1 MDKPHKNLIA
11 WQKCM
16 NLVVLIYKMTEDFPK
31 SETYGLVSQMRRAAV
46 SAPSNIAEGASDRS
60 KEQFKNFLSISIG
73 SLNELNTQLEIA
85 FRIGYL
91 NKTDHDG
98 AQKLLDECLAV
109 TYGLKR
115 SIGQK
120 QTAHC

>member
-1 MDKPHKNLIA
+1 MDKPHKRLIA

-16 NLVVLIYKMTEDFPK
+16 ELVVLIYKITEDFPK
-31 SETYGLVSQMRRAAV
+31 AETYGLVSQMRRASV
-46 SAPSNIAEGASDRS
+46 SAPSNIAEGAADRS
-60 KEQFKNFLSISIG
+60 KEQFANFLSIAIG

-91 NKTDHDG
+91 NMENHDK

-115 SIGQK
+115 SVMQK
-120 QTAHC
+120 